1 MASNVVFLCYSWGWD
16 YEGLVSCALSWPIF
30 HLFILLNSD
39 VSVFV
44 LSYLTFI
51 DYYHVEAHLFSKKKQ
66 GVNQDE
72 REMEEELNEL
82 G

>member
-1 MASNVVFLCYSWGWD
+1 MLFPRVKIRGSLFLVPSLGLYSFLF
-16 YEGLVSCALSWPIF
+16 YF
-30 HLFILLNSD
+30 FLFILLNSD

-51 DYYHVEAHLFSKKKQ
+51 DYYHLEAHLFSKKKQ
-66 GVNQDE
+66 GVNQDG
-72 REMEEELNEL
+72 REMEEKLKEL